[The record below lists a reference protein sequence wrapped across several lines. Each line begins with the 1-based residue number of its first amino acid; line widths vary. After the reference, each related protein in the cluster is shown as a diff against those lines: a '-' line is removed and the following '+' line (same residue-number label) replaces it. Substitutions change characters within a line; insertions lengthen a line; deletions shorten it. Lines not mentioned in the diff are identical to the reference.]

1 MFWKKKKSSTHTYA
15 DSPTEPLVC
24 EDIKPVSQHEPKT
37 RYIDAEALP
46 YHLGVF
52 ESGEQIIYVLS
63 HDIREAPELKI
74 DENTSDG
81 YHTFK
86 ELYHHRAV
94 LFSVICRMFPE
105 KAWRSKYHSDGSMF
119 DGMFI
124 VGINTP
130 DGQATYHYDID
141 PYWNMFN
148 VRELDRAPEYD
159 GHTPDD
165 AIRRIGSL
173 TPWFPPANDDTL
185 NTIVTPYTLTCQDF
199 EVPEAY
205 YYESDPE

>member
-1 MFWKKKKSSTHTYA
+1 MFWRKKKQQPAVAETVIRHNSVMKPRYINA
-15 DSPTEPLVC
+15 NDIQYYLGMNDSGRTCVYTFFD
-24 EDIKPVSQHEPKT
+24 DIKK
-37 RYIDAEALP
+37 I
-46 YHLGVF
+46 
-52 ESGEQIIYVLS
+52 
-63 HDIREAPELKI
+63 PELKI

-94 LFSVICRMFPE
+94 LFSVICKAFHE
-105 KAWRSKYHSDGSMF
+105 KAWKSKLHSDGSMF

-130 DGQATYHYDID
+130 EGQATYHYDID
-141 PYWNMFN
+141 PYWNMFV
-148 VRELDRAPEYD
+148 VRELDRAPEFD

-165 AIRRIGSL
+165 AIRRIGGL
-173 TPWFPPANDDTL
+173 TPWFPPTDSDTL

-199 EVPEAY
+199 EAPEAY